1 MIREAIGHKCD
12 LAHTCVRRNGR
23 DGRGGEAEE
32 DGRAPIG
39 PNLETIGR
47 DVDERR
53 TAMCRRARR
62 RWPRSL
68 KAGGGIGIWPRF
80 RTKPQ
85 QTAKL

>member
-12 LAHTCVRRNGR
+12 LAHTCLRRNGR

-68 KAGGGIGIWPRF
+68 
-80 RTKPQ
+80 
-85 QTAKL
+85 